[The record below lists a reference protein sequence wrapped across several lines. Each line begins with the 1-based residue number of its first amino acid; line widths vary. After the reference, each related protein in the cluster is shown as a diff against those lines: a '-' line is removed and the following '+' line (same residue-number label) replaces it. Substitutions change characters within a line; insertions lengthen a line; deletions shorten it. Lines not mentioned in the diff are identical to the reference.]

1 MTEHQLNS
9 LFSALRNGDR
19 EAFHTLYEALSPPVY
34 TVLLRL
40 VGDRQS
46 AEDLLQETFLRLYR
60 QPPGPEVT
68 HPRAWVFQV
77 ARNLAVDHL
86 RARRDALP
94 LEDGSLPVPQADLDL
109 GLDVESALNKLSPE
123 DRLLVS
129 LHLNG
134 GLRFRECARL
144 LGIPLGTA
152 LRRYHTAIGRVRD
165 YLNG

>member
-1 MTEHQLNS
+1 MTHTPFVSNPCPATAIVFVSQNLFYGQL
-9 LFSALRNGDR
+9 
-19 EAFHTLYEALSPPVY
+19 
-34 TVLLRL
+34 
-40 VGDRQS
+40 
-46 AEDLLQETFLRLYR
+46 
-60 QPPGPEVT
+60 
-68 HPRAWVFQV
+68 
-77 ARNLAVDHL
+77 
-86 RARRDALP
+86 
-94 LEDGSLPVPQADLDL
+94 PQ
-109 GLDVESALNKLSPE
+109 E